1 MSSTEGNE
9 NIESAD
15 ACFSIKFLGTGN
27 APGVPVRGCS
37 CDVCIKAKAN
47 KDLRRESCCAVIEFA
62 EHRILLDAGVF
73 DLKYRFSENSLSAI
87 LLTHFHPDH
96 VQGLFPFRW
105 GGNDRI
111 DTYAP
116 NDKEGCGD
124 LYKNPGVL
132 NFRTLTAFAHFY
144 IGEVLITPV
153 PLTHSKI
160 TLGFCFEHL
169 NVKIAYLTDTV
180 GLPKKTEAFLR
191 YWKPDVMVIDCAF
204 PPQKSRPRN
213 HNDINMVLMAYEE
226 FKPKKMLLTH
236 IGHQLDLWLNEYEHE
251 LPDDISVV
259 RDNETYI
266 F

>member
-1 MSSTEGNE
+1 MSNTN
-9 NIESAD
+9 NDQIESEGD
-15 ACFSIKFLGTGN
+15 ERFSIKFLGTGN
-27 APGVPVRGCS
+27 AAGVPVRGCS
-37 CDVCIKAKAN
+37 CTVCIKATAN
-47 KDLRRESCCAVIEFA
+47 KDLRRESCCAVIEFG
-62 EHRILLDAGVF
+62 EQRILLDAGVF
-73 DLKYRFSENSLSAI
+73 DLKYRFPENSLTAI

-105 GGNDRI
+105 GGNDSI

-132 NFRTLTAFAHFY
+132 NFYTLIAFDHFY

-160 TLGFCFEHL
+160 TLGFCFEHR
-169 NVKIAYLTDTV
+169 NVKVAYLTDTV

-204 PPQKSRPRN
+204 PPQEIRPRN
-213 HNDINMVLMAYEE
+213 HNDINMVLKAYEE
-226 FKPKKMLLTH
+226 FKPKQMLLTH
-236 IGHQLDLWLNEYEHE
+236 IGHKLDQWLNEYEQK
-251 LPDDISVV
+251 LPEGISVV
-259 RDNETYI
+259 RDNEIYV